1 VLNQGKSQGRLQVVE
16 KVGGPSQ
23 SEFQGGG
30 GESGEND
37 EAKNGGEGE
46 EDTGL

>member
-1 VLNQGKSQGRLQVVE
+1 MVE

-30 GESGEND
+30 KSGKSD
-37 EAKNGGEGE
+37 KAKNGGEGE